1 MIIYTK
7 GNSRD
12 SEKKNGKCLQKV
24 QKQIIVFIEV
34 LYKLQ
39 KKNIGGQSDKMCR
52 NVNGKSA
59 DFRSYGGKRE
69 SFA

>member
-1 MIIYTK
+1 M
-7 GNSRD
+7 GNVC
-12 SEKKNGKCLQKV
+12 KKYRNRLSL
-24 QKQIIVFIEV
+24 FIEV